1 MSYSKIGRRKI
12 SSDDTNDGAEDIAL
26 SGAFGCC
33 VLSFQILLPILFGS
47 ALTVSVLVILLL
59 CGESVVAVAF
69 GKRGRVLSIN
79 DDELLTVTPC
89 SPGL

>member
-1 MSYSKIGRRKI
+1 MILMMVQK
-12 SSDDTNDGAEDIAL
+12 IAL

-69 GKRGRVLSIN
+69 GKRGVYYQSMTMN
-79 DDELLTVTPC
+79 Y
-89 SPGL
+89 